1 MEENLDKPTAP
12 RPSFLSAVEPSP
24 RTGPVDASDIKKNLY
39 GDFSLSSDV
48 SQRESLESKERIHVC
63 LRVRPF
69 LELEK
74 EHDAQ
79 NCVSVIDSTSII
91 LKAPKSSKTFRL
103 SEKNLRQM
111 VQKFTFSQVFGPK
124 TTQKELFD
132 GAVKQPVLDFL
143 RGHSRLIFTYGVTNA
158 GKTYTYQGTDEDGGI
173 LPRALDMLFKSMQS
187 KLYPDMNLKPHRCRD
202 HRKLSKEEVREEIS
216 VKNSLLRLLKEV
228 DCQSSSSR
236 TMENCEDVKG
246 PEKEADQSNL
256 EEEKDVKFSIWV
268 SFCEIYNECIYDLLL
283 PISNDKRRK
292 MLRLAQDIKGY
303 SYVKD
308 LQWIQVSNS
317 KEAYKLV
324 KLGLKHQSFAS
335 TKLNANSSRSHSIF
349 TVKML
354 KIDSESTRVMQ
365 VNELFLCDLAGSE
378 RCTRTCNE
386 GERLKESGNINTS
399 LLILG
404 KCISALKTNQQS
416 KLQQHIPFRESKLT
430 HFFQGFFSGKGKVCM
445 IVNVSQSPSAYDET
459 LNVLKFSAIAQKV
472 MVLDASESPQEET
485 FDQLSLKAGTEI
497 NLDDGVHLP
506 MKRATIFWEGNL
518 EDVMEDEEELVED
531 DREEHQGN
539 CLAEVAYAKE
549 AEATD
554 EMESQLEGEDS
565 DIIIR
570 KEEYQKLLDIIEEL
584 KNKLI
589 DEKKAKLCMEL
600 KIREEVTQECLQ
612 YFTAKEIDLNKIF
625 SHKEE
630 MMENI
635 YEERMN
641 VYKELVK
648 ECIVLPDGKE
658 DAEETLKEDEKVGG
672 EGGEPEGVADLSSV
686 VVSLQQNVA
695 DIKQQAEM
703 AIGILDALEEPQL
716 TIERL
721 EKQLADVT
729 TELAH
734 AREDLLS
741 RNKAE
746 VMQENKLSE
755 SAKVLHDATEKMA
768 LQNKHIQ
775 ELSQAVKQKDEEISR
790 LQALVGHLEAPIKD
804 SEITTATIKQ
814 QMEQENGSGVECTH
828 CRESKKKNGGPR
840 RKRYLERGEEG
851 PPSKQGFIHS
861 SSKDAIVSEKA
872 DETQPHPLKEKGEMV
887 ALEEKN
893 KMLEVQLALLREK
906 LEKEENEKEGFS
918 REIARLS
925 QALSS
930 KKERA
935 SGLNRELQQQQAN
948 YEQAALEI
956 AMLKDKNK
964 SQEEKIQTL
973 LLEIGAASQIT
984 VEEKSQ
990 VKIPE
995 AEIGLLNMLGSHC
1008 PMVDVDL
1015 ANQGKM
1021 SRDEHLP
1028 THINA
1033 GQKSSFHC
1041 SIEGIW
1047 KISQQIIHASS
1058 QKSSCIADLMQQV
1071 EQLQRRTL
1079 EAEEENSQLKLKL
1092 SETISQRDTS
1102 VQEKT
1107 SLLNQLRDLQQENA
1121 FYVERYKEEVNRALA
1136 HFERI
1141 KENDLLEKCR
1151 AKDVRIAS
1159 LEQIVKDKDSAILVM
1174 EQTVQD
1180 MEKKLSISEAKIRKF
1195 TDQESQ
1201 LNLEVLELK
1210 RMLELEG
1217 KKKEESK
1224 QATKELKE
1232 ELSKSTDLS
1241 SRLQAEI
1248 QQKDE
1253 GYADLKEKLADTKRQ
1268 IEQVQR
1274 QVCSM
1279 RAEEKLLRSK
1289 VNELEKAKGQL
1300 TEELDLKQRTIQ
1312 QFKKDDLSKKL
1323 EDALQQ
1329 YQKTYKDVCSKEKI
1343 IEDMRLTLKE
1353 QEQTQSEQ
1361 DLVLQ
1366 ATLEENERCK
1376 TELEEWEKRCHE
1388 LKEQKND
1395 QRPQDINE
1403 GYEKGTHLL
1412 HEQLKQFQEKLEE
1425 CKEQHETDRRKW
1437 LAEKMLLI
1445 TQVKEAETL
1454 RNKEMKKFAGDK
1466 EHYAK
1471 QLSEAEKLVAEKD
1484 HDLQRW
1490 RVERDQLVAALEV
1503 QLSSLIW
1510 TKAQKDKEI
1519 EELKKMV
1526 LKSSGKHKLI
1536 TEGFQDDNSK
1546 ELTEISCQNI
1556 APAVLTIS
1564 NGAEETQVEDP
1575 SNSKPVQ
1582 QHAPSSCDK
1591 NDPLPEPQACDPS
1604 LADGS
1609 SRAASYQQGTAILE
1623 HAARQRILKEK
1634 PADLSNCNTA
1644 GNIGSLLQHSSK
1656 ISSGENI
1663 QDQSGAVLDSCEV
1676 SSESDHTSRFPKPE
1690 MEIQFTPLQPNKMEV
1705 KHQGSPSTVTLKV
1718 PKTRKRKS
1726 NTMDKDFS
1734 KNENKKNVKLP
1745 ANMNVWSDSVWR
1757 QGQRT
1762 APNSSLRKDY
1772 SLRSKHYAS
1781 NIKSTASQGGTLQ
1794 KFGNLLQNSPTI
1806 IQSKAKKLMAT
1817 MKSPKSTTE
1826 ESVKENDAKPKK
1838 AKRKLY
1844 STDISTPIE
1853 FSSPVMVMDQKESDH
1868 EIIKRRLR
1876 IKKKY

>member
-1 MEENLDKPTAP
+1 MEANLDKPTVP
-12 RPSFLSAVEPSP
+12 RPSFLSAVELSP

-39 GDFSLSSDV
+39 GDFSSSSNV

-79 NCVSVIDSTSII
+79 ECVSVVDSTSII

-124 TTQKELFD
+124 TTQEELFD
-132 GAVKQPVLDFL
+132 RAVKQPVLDFL
-143 RGHSRLIFTYGVTNA
+143 RGHSRLVFTYGVTNA
-158 GKTYTYQGTDEDGGI
+158 GKTYTYQGTDEDSGI
-173 LPRALDMLFKSMQS
+173 LPRALDVVFKSIQS

-202 HRKLSKEEVREEIS
+202 HKKLSKEEVREEMS

-228 DCQSSSSR
+228 DCQSNSSR
-236 TMENCEDVKG
+236 TTDNCEDMKG
-246 PEKEADQSNL
+246 PEKEDQSNL
-256 EEEKDVKFSIWV
+256 EEERDVKFSIWV

-324 KLGLKHQSFAS
+324 KLGLKHQSSAS

-354 KIDSESTRVMQ
+354 KIDSETTRVMQ

-445 IVNVSQSPSAYDET
+445 IVNVSKSPSAYDET

-472 MVLDASESPQEET
+472 MVLDPSESPQEET
-485 FDQLSLKAGTEI
+485 FDQLSLKAESEM
-497 NLDDGVHLP
+497 NVDDGVCLP

-518 EDVMEDEEELVED
+518 EDVIEDEEELVED
-531 DREEHQGN
+531 GNEEHQGN
-539 CLAEVAYAKE
+539 CLAEDAHAKE
-549 AEATD
+549 TEATD

-565 DIIIR
+565 DIIIG
-570 KEEYQKLLDIIEEL
+570 KEEYQKLLEIIEEL

-589 DEKKAKLCMEL
+589 DEKKAKLHMEL

-612 YFTAKEIDLNKIF
+612 YFTAKESDLKKMF
-625 SHKEE
+625 SYKEE
-630 MMENI
+630 MMEDI
-635 YEERMN
+635 CEERMN
-641 VYKELVK
+641 IYKELVK
-648 ECIVLPDGKE
+648 ECIALPDGKE
-658 DAEETLKEDEKVGG
+658 GAEETLKEDEKVGG
-672 EGGEPEGVADLSSV
+672 EDGEPENVADLSSM
-686 VVSLQQNVA
+686 VVSLQHNVA

-703 AIGILDALEEPQL
+703 AFGVLDALEEPQL

-729 TELAH
+729 AELAH
-734 AREDLLS
+734 AQEDLLNQ
-741 RNKAE
+741 NKE

-755 SAKVLHDATEKMA
+755 SAKVLQDATEKMA

-775 ELSQAVKQKDEEISR
+775 ELSEAVKQKDKQISQ
-790 LQALVGHLEAPIKD
+790 LQGLVGHLEATIKD
-804 SEITTATIKQ
+804 SEITIATIKQ
-814 QMEQENGSGVECTH
+814 QMEQENSSAMEHTH
-828 CRESKKKNGGPR
+828 CSESKETNVGPG
-840 RKRYLERGEEG
+840 RKRYLEREEEG
-851 PPSKQGFIHS
+851 PPSKQGFIHN

-872 DETQPHPLKEKGEMV
+872 DETQPLPLKEKGEMV
-887 ALEEKN
+887 ALDEKN

-930 KKERA
+930 EKERA

-948 YEQAALEI
+948 YEQETQEI
-956 AMLKDKNK
+956 AMLKERNK

-973 LLEIGAASQIT
+973 LQEIGAASQII

-990 VKIPE
+990 IKTLE
-995 AEIGLLNMLGSHC
+995 AEMGLLNRLGSHC
-1008 PMVDVDL
+1008 PVVDVDL
-1015 ANQGKM
+1015 ANQENM
-1021 SRDEHLP
+1021 SRDEHLL
-1028 THINA
+1028 THANA
-1033 GQKSSFHC
+1033 GQKSSFH
-1041 SIEGIW
+1041 SSVEGIW
-1047 KISQQIIHASS
+1047 KISQQIINASS
-1058 QKSSCIADLMQQV
+1058 QKSSCIADLTQQV

-1079 EAEEENSQLKLKL
+1079 EADEENSQLKLKL
-1092 SETISQRDTS
+1092 SETVSQRDAA
-1102 VQEKT
+1102 VQERT

-1121 FYVERYKEEVNRALA
+1121 CYAKKYEEAENRALG
-1136 HFERI
+1136 HLERI
-1141 KENDLLEKCR
+1141 KINEDFFEECR

-1159 LEQIVKDKDSAILVM
+1159 LEQIVKNKDSAILVM
-1174 EQTVQD
+1174 EQTVQG
-1180 MEKKLSISEAKIRKF
+1180 MEEKLNISEAKIRKF

-1201 LNLEVLELK
+1201 LKMEVLELK
-1210 RMLELEG
+1210 RMIELEG
-1217 KKKEESK
+1217 KKKGESK
-1224 QATKELKE
+1224 QAAKELKE
-1232 ELSKSTDLS
+1232 ELLKSTDLS

-1248 QQKDE
+1248 QRKDE
-1253 GYADLKEKLADTKRQ
+1253 EYADLKEKLADTKKQ

-1274 QVCSM
+1274 QVCGM

-1329 YQKTYKDVCSKEKI
+1329 YQKTCEDVRSKDKI
-1343 IEDMRLTLKE
+1343 IENMRLTLEE

-1361 DLVLQ
+1361 DQVLQ
-1366 ATLEENERCK
+1366 AALEENERCK
-1376 TELEEWEKRCHE
+1376 AELEKLEKRYRE

-1395 QRPQDINE
+1395 LRPQDINE
-1403 GYEKGTHLL
+1403 VCEKRTNLL
-1412 HEQLKQFQEKLEE
+1412 HEQLKQLQEKLEE
-1425 CKEQHETDRRKW
+1425 GKEQHETDRRKW
-1437 LAEKMLLI
+1437 LAEKVLLI
-1445 TQVKEAETL
+1445 TQAKEAEAL

-1471 QLSEAEKLVAEKD
+1471 QLTEAEKHVAEKD
-1484 HDLQRW
+1484 QDLQRW
-1490 RVERDQLVAALEV
+1490 RVERDQLVSALEV
-1503 QLSSLIW
+1503 QLSSLISSN
-1510 TKAQKDKEI
+1510 AQKDKEI
-1519 EELKKMV
+1519 EELKKM
-1526 LKSSGKHKLI
+1526 LPKSSRKEHKTI
-1536 TEGFQDDNSK
+1536 TEGFQDDDSK
-1546 ELTEISCQNI
+1546 ELTEITGENI

-1564 NGAEETQVEDP
+1564 NGTKKTQAEDP
-1575 SNSKPVQ
+1575 SNSKQVQ
-1582 QHAPSSCDK
+1582 
-1591 NDPLPEPQACDPS
+1591 
-1604 LADGS
+1604 
-1609 SRAASYQQGTAILE
+1609 
-1623 HAARQRILKEK
+1623 LKEK
-1634 PADLSNCNTA
+1634 QADFPNHNTA
-1644 GNIGSLLQHSSK
+1644 GNVGSLLQHSSK
-1656 ISSGENI
+1656 VSSGENI
-1663 QDQSGAVLDSCEV
+1663 QDQSDAVLDSCEV
-1676 SSESDHTSRFPKPE
+1676 SSESDQASRFPKPE

-1726 NTMDKDFS
+1726 NTMHESNMLSSFW
-1734 KNENKKNVKLP
+1734 KNKLRNKGI
-1745 ANMNVWSDSVWR
+1745 SDV
-1757 QGQRT
+1757 GQT

-1772 SLRSKHYAS
+1772 SLRTKHYAS
-1781 NIKSTASQGGTLQ
+1781 NIKSTASPGGTLQ

-1817 MKSPKSTTE
+1817 MKSPKSTEE

-1838 AKRKLY
+1838 SRRKLY
-1844 STDISTPIE
+1844 STNISTPIE
-1853 FSSPVMVMDQKESDH
+1853 FSGQMIVTDQKESDH